1 MDIVQNE
8 TNLVLFSNG
17 CKMYRMRLSH
27 IFDISSIS
35 NENPGIS
42 MEISSISIEYLEFR
56 SKY

>member
-17 CKMYRMRLSH
+17 YKMYRMRLSH